1 MTKVVLTYRMPH
13 NWNIDLFLKEYQKLL
28 QRAIDEIWES

>member
-13 NWNIDLFLKEYQKLL
+13 NWNIDFFFFLTSLAL
-28 QRAIDEIWES
+28 QGGEEVS